1 LEIDLDQVE
10 MPTDAMRRPQQIKK
24 TFRTALCG
32 PTKIPAMILG
42 NVKEDIVVAA
52 LQSPLT
58 ATNFGQLCEWYRW
71 QSASFGG

>member
-1 LEIDLDQVE
+1 
-10 MPTDAMRRPQQIKK
+10 
-24 TFRTALCG
+24 
-32 PTKIPAMILG
+32 MILG

-52 LQSPLT
+52 LQSPLA